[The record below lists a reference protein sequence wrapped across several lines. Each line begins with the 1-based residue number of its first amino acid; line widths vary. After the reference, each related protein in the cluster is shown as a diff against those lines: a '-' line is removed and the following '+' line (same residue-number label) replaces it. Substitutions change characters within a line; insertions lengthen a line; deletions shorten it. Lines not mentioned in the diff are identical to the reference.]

1 MVPGHVI
8 VGNGGLFVV
17 ASRHLAGRPFDQV
30 HPRAGKTGHRFIDP
44 IVIAR
49 RVIGEPSLHVQ
60 SLSSGIDREK
70 GPSRINT
77 AVSQR
82 CADLESPLTRGDGS
96 LSFPAGRPALPAIIS
111 SMAISNL
118 TPMSMALLVSTEKLA
133 RCPMALVLYFRQA
146 PDRGLCFGA
155 EEMVPRE

>member
-1 MVPGHVI
+1 VPGPVI

-30 HPRAGKTGHRFIDP
+30 HPRAGKTGGLVDLRYRPTGHRRAIP
-44 IVIAR
+44 VR
-49 RVIGEPSLHVQ
+49 SV
-60 SLSSGIDREK
+60 LSWGIDRGK

-82 CADLESPLTRGDGS
+82 SADLESPLTRGDGS
-96 LSFPAGRPALPAIIS
+96 LSFPAGRPARPAIIS